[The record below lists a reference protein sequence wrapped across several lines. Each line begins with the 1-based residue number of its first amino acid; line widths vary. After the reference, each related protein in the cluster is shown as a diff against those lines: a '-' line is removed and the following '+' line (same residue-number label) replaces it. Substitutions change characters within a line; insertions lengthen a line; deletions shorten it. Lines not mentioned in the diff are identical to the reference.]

1 MMKNKKEFPRG
12 LIVSSQ
18 ALEGNPMKSTE
29 KLASMAEA
37 AAIGGASALRVD
49 GADMVRELKK
59 RTDIPIVAIHKIR
72 DASGRIVITPS
83 FAAAKE
89 LCDAG
94 ADIIALD
101 ATFYPSEL
109 KENTKEL
116 IRRIHEELGAMVMA
130 DISTAEEA
138 RVASEMGAD
147 AVSTTLAGYVPGA
160 LHAKDELYTPNYAL
174 IREIADMKLSAVLV
188 AEGRF
193 WTPESVVRAMKLG
206 AGAVVIGKAITNP
219 MAITKYF
226 VSRIGELL

>member
-1 MMKNKKEFPRG
+1 MLKEFPKG

-49 GADMVRELKK
+49 GADMVRELKR
-59 RTDIPIVAIHKIR
+59 RTSVPIVAIRKIR
-72 DASGRIVITPS
+72 DQSGRIVITPD
-83 FAAAKE
+83 FASAKE

-94 ADIIALD
+94 AEIVALD
-101 ATFYPSEL
+101 ATFYPSER
-109 KENTKEL
+109 KEDTAVL
-116 IRRIHEELGAMVMA
+116 IDRIHRELGALVMA

-138 RVASEMGAD
+138 RAAAALGAD

-174 IREIADMKLSAVLV
+174 IREIASMHLSCALV

-193 WTPESVVRAMKLG
+193 WTPESVVKGMELG
-206 AGAVVIGKAITNP
+206 ADAVVIGKAITNP

-226 VSRIGELL
+226 IARIGELK

>member
-1 MMKNKKEFPRG
+1 MFPRG

-37 AAIGGASALRVD
+37 AAKGGACALRVD
-49 GADMVRELKK
+49 GADMVKELKK
-59 RTDIPIVAIHKIR
+59 RINIPIIAINKIKDQSER
-72 DASGRIVITPS
+72 VVITPC
-83 FAAAKE
+83 FNMAKE
-89 LCDAG
+89 LYLAG

-109 KENTKEL
+109 KEDLATL
-116 IRRIHEELGAMVMA
+116 IKRIHDELGILVMA
-130 DISTAEEA
+130 DISTVEEA
-138 RVASEMGAD
+138 VNASRLGAD

-160 LHAKDELYTPNYAL
+160 LHKSEELYTPNYDL
-174 IREIADMKLSAVLV
+174 IKKIADQNLDAVLV

-193 WTPESVVRAMKLG
+193 WTPDAVVNAMKLG
-206 AGAVVIGKAITNP
+206 AEAVVIGKAITNP

-226 VSRIGELL
+226 VSEISRLSALE

>member
-1 MMKNKKEFPRG
+1 MKLKEFPRG

-37 AAIGGASALRVD
+37 AAIGGAAALRID
-49 GADMVRELKK
+49 GAEMVQELKK
-59 RTDIPIVAIHKIR
+59 RTTVPLIAIHKIR

-83 FAAAKE
+83 FETAKA

-109 KENTKEL
+109 KEDTATL

-138 RVASEMGAD
+138 RAASEMGAD

-160 LHAKDELYTPNYAL
+160 LHAKEELYTPNYAL
-174 IREIADMKLSAVLV
+174 IKEIADMKLSAALV

-193 WTPESVVRAMKLG
+193 WTPDSVVEAMRLG
-206 AGAVVIGKAITNP
+206 ANAVVIGKAITNP

-226 VSRIGELL
+226 VAKIGEKI

>member
-1 MMKNKKEFPRG
+1 MNQKFPRG

-37 AAIGGASALRVD
+37 AAIGGAAALRVD
-49 GADMVRELKK
+49 GADMVKELKK
-59 RTDIPIVAIHKIR
+59 RTEVPIIAIHKIR
-72 DASGRIVITPS
+72 DASGRIVITPT
-83 FAAAKE
+83 FEAAKA
-89 LCDAG
+89 LCEAG

-109 KENTKEL
+109 KEDTAGL
-116 IRRIHEELGAMVMA
+116 ISRIHNELGALVMA

-138 RVASEMGAD
+138 RAAAALGAD

-174 IREIADMKLSAVLV
+174 IKEIADMHLPCALV

-193 WTPESVVRAMKLG
+193 WTPEAVAEAMKIG
-206 AGAVVIGKAITNP
+206 ADAIVIGKAITNP

-226 VSRIGELL
+226 VARIGELM

>member
-1 MMKNKKEFPRG
+1 MFPKG

-37 AAIGGASALRVD
+37 AAIGGASALRID
-49 GADMVRELKK
+49 GAEMVRELKK
-59 RTDIPIVAIHKIR
+59 RTSIPLIAIHKIR
-72 DASGRIVITPS
+72 DASGRIVITPN

-89 LCDAG
+89 LCEAG

-109 KENTKEL
+109 KEDTAEL

-138 RVASEMGAD
+138 RAAAEMGAD

-160 LHAKDELYTPNYAL
+160 LHSKEELYTPNYAL
-174 IREIADMKLSAVLV
+174 IREIADMQLPCDLV

-193 WTPESVVRAMKLG
+193 WTPESVVEAMHIG
-206 AGAVVIGKAITNP
+206 ADAVVIGKAITNP

-226 VSRIGELL
+226 VSRIGELI

>member
-1 MMKNKKEFPRG
+1 MKKNFPKG

-59 RTDIPIVAIHKIR
+59 RTNVPIIAIRKIR
-72 DASGRIVITPS
+72 DASGRIVITPD
-83 FAAAKE
+83 FASAKE

-109 KENTKEL
+109 KEDTRVL
-116 IRRIHEELGAMVMA
+116 IERIHTELGAMVMA

-138 RVASEMGAD
+138 RAAAEMGAD

-160 LHAKDELYTPNYAL
+160 LHAKEELYTPNYAL
-174 IREIADMKLSAVLV
+174 IKEIADMHLPCALV

-193 WTPESVVRAMKLG
+193 WTPESVVEGLKIG
-206 AGAVVIGKAITNP
+206 ADAVVIGKAITNP
-219 MAITKYF
+219 MAITRYF
-226 VSRIGELL
+226 IARMGELQ